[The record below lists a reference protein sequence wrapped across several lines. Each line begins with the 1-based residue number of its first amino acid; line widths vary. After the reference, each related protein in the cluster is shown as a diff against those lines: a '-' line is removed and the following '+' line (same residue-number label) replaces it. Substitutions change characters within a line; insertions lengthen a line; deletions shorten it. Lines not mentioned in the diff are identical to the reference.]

1 MRESGAITAR
11 ESIPDAKEFPPAG
24 QAAILLAAVLT
35 SIDSFIVNVSLPSIQ
50 SSLGADTV
58 ESQFVISGYSI
69 VYALLLVFSGR
80 SGDRYGRRRVLVLGT
95 LGFTA
100 ASLFCGVAASMEIL
114 IAARVVQGAFAAL
127 LLPQVMSTIQAA
139 LKEPAKTRL
148 LSYYAAIGG
157 LSAAVGR
164 LLGGVIVWA
173 DLGGLGWR
181 LIFLINLPLGV
192 VAALGIRA
200 WVPETRADDP
210 DSTDIGGTLLFG
222 AAILGLLIP
231 LSVGRQAGWPAWAW
245 ALCVGSAAAFVALRF
260 YESRIEISGRAP
272 LIPPSLLAIST
283 MRRGLLVLG
292 SGFLVFGGYLFAF
305 ALAMQEGNSM
315 SALESGM
322 SMAPMALGQFLSAM
336 RAPQIIKRYGIRSI
350 QIGGLAQAT
359 GIAAVMLPVILFW
372 PYSEFYHVAAGMF
385 LIGIG
390 NGLYVPSTY
399 RTILSTIPDHKIG
412 LGSGLIT
419 TVQQSALAVGVAAL
433 GAVFMGISAS
443 ASMGAGFL
451 GVGTIFLAVALS
463 YTVLGARVADR
474 RGRTEG
480 LGARI

>member
-1 MRESGAITAR
+1 MRESGAIAAR
-11 ESIPDAKEFPPAG
+11 ESISDAKEFPPAG
-24 QAAILLAAVLT
+24 RAAILLAAVLT

-80 SGDRYGRRRVLVLGT
+80 SGDRYGRRRVLVFGT

-231 LSVGRQAGWPAWAW
+231 LSVGRQTGWPAWAW
-245 ALCVGSAAAFVALRF
+245 ALCVGSAAAFAALRL
-260 YESRIEISGRAP
+260 YESRIEASGRAP

-305 ALAMQEGNSM
+305 ALAM
-315 SALESGM
+315 
-322 SMAPMALGQFLSAM
+322 
-336 RAPQIIKRYGIRSI
+336 
-350 QIGGLAQAT
+350 
-359 GIAAVMLPVILFW
+359 
-372 PYSEFYHVAAGMF
+372 
-385 LIGIG
+385 
-390 NGLYVPSTY
+390 
-399 RTILSTIPDHKIG
+399 
-412 LGSGLIT
+412 
-419 TVQQSALAVGVAAL
+419 
-433 GAVFMGISAS
+433 
-443 ASMGAGFL
+443 
-451 GVGTIFLAVALS
+451 
-463 YTVLGARVADR
+463 
-474 RGRTEG
+474 
-480 LGARI
+480 

>member
-1 MRESGAITAR
+1 MEM
-11 ESIPDAKEFPPAG
+11 
-24 QAAILLAAVLT
+24 L
-35 SIDSFIVNVSLPSIQ
+35 IVSR
-50 SSLGADTV
+50 
-58 ESQFVISGYSI
+58 
-69 VYALLLVFSGR
+69 AL
-80 SGDRYGRRRVLVLGT
+80 
-95 LGFTA
+95 
-100 ASLFCGVAASMEIL
+100 
-114 IAARVVQGAFAAL
+114 QGAFVAL
-127 LLPQVMSTIQAA
+127 LLPHVMSTIQAA

-157 LSAAVGR
+157 LSAAVGQ

-210 DSTDIGGTLLFG
+210 DSTDIGGTLIFG
-222 AAILGLLIP
+222 AAILGMLIP
-231 LSVGRQAGWPAWAW
+231 LSVGRQAGWPALAW
-245 ALCVGSAAAFVALRF
+245 ALCAGSAAAFVALRF
-260 YESRIEISGRAP
+260 YESRIEASGRAP
-272 LIPPSLLAIST
+272 LAPPSLLAIST

-336 RAPQIIKRYGIRSI
+336 RAPRIIKRYGIRSI
-350 QIGGLAQAT
+350 QIGGLAQAL
-359 GIAAVMLPVILFW
+359 GIAAIMLPVALYW
-372 PYSEFYHVAAGMF
+372 PYLKFYHVAAGMF
-385 LIGIG
+385 LIGVG

-399 RTILSTIPDHKIG
+399 RTILSTIPEHKIG

-443 ASMGAGFL
+443 VNMGAGFL
-451 GVGTIFLAVALS
+451 WVGTIFLVVALS

-474 RGRTEG
+474 REKG
-480 LGARI
+480 

>member
-1 MRESGAITAR
+1 MWTLMGKLVGIRELRRLTVVFGLSSAVQGVALALM
-11 ESIPDAKEFPPAG
+11 IPF
-24 QAAILLAAVLT
+24 LR
-35 SIDSFIVNVSLPSIQ
+35 SFL
-50 SSLGADTV
+50 
-58 ESQFVISGYSI
+58 
-69 VYALLLVFSGR
+69 
-80 SGDRYGRRRVLVLGT
+80 GDRRDLALWLTAVVVLGVASLVLGSYAT
-95 LGFTA
+95 M
-100 ASLFCGVAASMEIL
+100 ASYRISVYDVCDAL
-114 IAARVVQGAFAAL
+114 IR
-127 LLPQVMSTIQAA
+127 
-139 LKEPAKTRL
+139 R
-148 LSYYAAIGG
+148 IGDHV
-157 LSAAVGR
+157 LA
-164 LLGGVIVWA
+164 
-173 DLGGLGWR
+173 
-181 LIFLINLPLGV
+181 LPLGWFDARSEAAVASGVSREVNTISHVASIVMPTLCDAFIIPGVMAAAV
-192 VAALGIRA
+192 VFVDWRLALIM
-200 WVPETRADDP
+200 
-210 DSTDIGGTLLFG
+210 LL
-222 AAILGLLIP
+222 A
-231 LSVGRQAGWPAWAW
+231 VGPMAWAW

-390 NGLYVPSTY
+390 NGLYVPNTY

-443 ASMGAGFL
+443 ASMGTGFL

>member
-1 MRESGAITAR
+1 M
-11 ESIPDAKEFPPAG
+11 
-24 QAAILLAAVLT
+24 
-35 SIDSFIVNVSLPSIQ
+35 
-50 SSLGADTV
+50 
-58 ESQFVISGYSI
+58 
-69 VYALLLVFSGR
+69 
-80 SGDRYGRRRVLVLGT
+80 LGT
-95 LGFTA
+95 VGFTA
-100 ASLFCGVAASMEIL
+100 ASLLCGVAASIEML
-114 IAARVVQGAFAAL
+114 IVSRALQGAFAAL
-127 LLPQVMSTIQAA
+127 LLPHVMSTIQAA

-157 LSAAVGR
+157 LSAAVGQ

-245 ALCVGSAAAFVALRF
+245 ALCAGSAAALRF
-260 YESRIEISGRAP
+260 YESRIEASGRAP
-272 LIPPSLLAIST
+272 LAPPSLLAIST

-359 GIAAVMLPVILFW
+359 GIAAVMLPVVLFW
-372 PYSEFYHVAAGMF
+372 PYLEFYHVAAGMF
-385 LIGIG
+385 LIGVG
-390 NGLYVPSTY
+390 NGIYVPSTY

-443 ASMGAGFL
+443 VGMGAGFL
-451 GVGTIFLAVALS
+451 WVGAIFLVVALS

-474 RGRTEG
+474 REKG
-480 LGARI
+480 

>member
-11 ESIPDAKEFPPAG
+11 ESISNAKEFPPAG
-24 QAAILLAAVLT
+24 QAAILLAAILT

-50 SSLGADTV
+50 SSLGTDTV

-80 SGDRYGRRRVLVLGT
+80 SGDRYGRRRLLVLGT
-95 LGFTA
+95 VGFTA
-100 ASLFCGVAASMEIL
+100 ASLLCGVAASMEML
-114 IAARVVQGAFAAL
+114 IVSRALQGAFAAL
-127 LLPQVMSTIQAA
+127 LLPHVMSTIQAA

-157 LSAAVGR
+157 LSAAVGQ

-210 DSTDIGGTLLFG
+210 DSTDIGGTLIFG
-222 AAILGLLIP
+222 AAILGMLIP

-245 ALCVGSAAAFVALRF
+245 ALCAGSAAALRF
-260 YESRIEISGRAP
+260 YESRIEASGRAP
-272 LIPPSLLAIST
+272 LAPPSLLAIST

-350 QIGGLAQAT
+350 QIGGLAQAMS
-359 GIAAVMLPVILFW
+359 IAAIMLPVALYW
-372 PYSEFYHVAAGMF
+372 PYLKFYHVAAGMF
-385 LIGIG
+385 LIGVG
-390 NGLYVPSTY
+390 NGL
-399 RTILSTIPDHKIG
+399 
-412 LGSGLIT
+412 
-419 TVQQSALAVGVAAL
+419 
-433 GAVFMGISAS
+433 
-443 ASMGAGFL
+443 
-451 GVGTIFLAVALS
+451 
-463 YTVLGARVADR
+463 
-474 RGRTEG
+474 
-480 LGARI
+480 

>member
-1 MRESGAITAR
+1 M
-11 ESIPDAKEFPPAG
+11 
-24 QAAILLAAVLT
+24 
-35 SIDSFIVNVSLPSIQ
+35 
-50 SSLGADTV
+50 
-58 ESQFVISGYSI
+58 
-69 VYALLLVFSGR
+69 
-80 SGDRYGRRRVLVLGT
+80 
-95 LGFTA
+95 
-100 ASLFCGVAASMEIL
+100 
-114 IAARVVQGAFAAL
+114 
-127 LLPQVMSTIQAA
+127 
-139 LKEPAKTRL
+139 
-148 LSYYAAIGG
+148 
-157 LSAAVGR
+157 
-164 LLGGVIVWA
+164 
-173 DLGGLGWR
+173 
-181 LIFLINLPLGV
+181 
-192 VAALGIRA
+192 
-200 WVPETRADDP
+200 
-210 DSTDIGGTLLFG
+210 
-222 AAILGLLIP
+222 
-231 LSVGRQAGWPAWAW
+231 
-245 ALCVGSAAAFVALRF
+245 
-260 YESRIEISGRAP
+260 
-272 LIPPSLLAIST
+272 
-283 MRRGLLVLG
+283 LG

-443 ASMGAGFL
+443 VSMGTGFL

>member
-11 ESIPDAKEFPPAG
+11 ESMPDAKEFPPAG
-24 QAAILLAAVLT
+24 RAAILLAAVLT

-80 SGDRYGRRRVLVLGT
+80 SGDRYGRRRVLVFGT

-100 ASLFCGVAASMEIL
+100 ASLFCGVAASMEML

-148 LSYYAAIGG
+148 LSYYTAIGG
-157 LSAAVGR
+157 LSAAVGQ

-245 ALCVGSAAAFVALRF
+245 AWALCVGSAAAFVALRF

-272 LIPPSLLAIST
+272 LIPPSFLAIST

-315 SALESGM
+315 SALESGI

-350 QIGGLAQAT
+350 QIGGLAQA
-359 GIAAVMLPVILFW
+359 
-372 PYSEFYHVAAGMF
+372 
-385 LIGIG
+385 
-390 NGLYVPSTY
+390 
-399 RTILSTIPDHKIG
+399 
-412 LGSGLIT
+412 
-419 TVQQSALAVGVAAL
+419 VGVAAL

-443 ASMGAGFL
+443 VSMGTGFL
-451 GVGTIFLAVALS
+451 GAGTIFLAVALS

>member
-11 ESIPDAKEFPPAG
+11 ESMPDAKEFPPAG
-24 QAAILLAAVLT
+24 RAAILLAAVLT

-80 SGDRYGRRRVLVLGT
+80 SGDRYGRRRVLVFGT

-100 ASLFCGVAASMEIL
+100 ASLFCGVAASMEML

-148 LSYYAAIGG
+148 LSYYTAIGG
-157 LSAAVGR
+157 LSAAVGQ

-231 LSVGRQAGWPAWAW
+231 LSVGRQAGAWAW

-272 LIPPSLLAIST
+272 LIPPSFLAIST

-350 QIGGLAQAT
+350 QIGGLAQA
-359 GIAAVMLPVILFW
+359 
-372 PYSEFYHVAAGMF
+372 
-385 LIGIG
+385 
-390 NGLYVPSTY
+390 
-399 RTILSTIPDHKIG
+399 
-412 LGSGLIT
+412 
-419 TVQQSALAVGVAAL
+419 VGVAAL

-443 ASMGAGFL
+443 VSMGTGFL
-451 GVGTIFLAVALS
+451 GAGTIFLAVALS

>member
-80 SGDRYGRRRVLVLGT
+80 SGDRYGRRRVLVFGT

-100 ASLFCGVAASMEIL
+100 ASLFCGVAASMEML

-157 LSAAVGR
+157 LSAAVGQ

-260 YESRIEISGRAP
+260 YESRIEASGRAP

-350 QIGGLAQAT
+350 QIGGLAQA
-359 GIAAVMLPVILFW
+359 
-372 PYSEFYHVAAGMF
+372 
-385 LIGIG
+385 
-390 NGLYVPSTY
+390 
-399 RTILSTIPDHKIG
+399 
-412 LGSGLIT
+412 
-419 TVQQSALAVGVAAL
+419 VGVAAL

-443 ASMGAGFL
+443 VSMGAGFL
-451 GVGTIFLAVALS
+451 GVGTIFLAVALR
-463 YTVLGARVADR
+463 YNVLGARVADR

>member
-11 ESIPDAKEFPPAG
+11 E
-24 QAAILLAAVLT
+24 

-114 IAARVVQGAFAAL
+114 IAARVFQGAFAAL

-283 MRRGLLVLG
+283 MWRGLLVLG

-350 QIGGLAQAT
+350 QIGGLAQA
-359 GIAAVMLPVILFW
+359 
-372 PYSEFYHVAAGMF
+372 
-385 LIGIG
+385 
-390 NGLYVPSTY
+390 
-399 RTILSTIPDHKIG
+399 
-412 LGSGLIT
+412 
-419 TVQQSALAVGVAAL
+419 VGVAAL

-443 ASMGAGFL
+443 VSMGTGFL